1 MTRDRRPDAAEEP
14 GSRALVPVEAG
25 GAEAIAPLVRP
36 EAPFVAQLLA
46 CRDASRH
53 SVSVGRVPWQQP
65 PATRVLPAFRL
76 VRSCASNASFDPQPI
91 KRRLAAPSIRVLCDR
106 EG

>member
-46 CRDASRH
+46 CRDG
-53 SVSVGRVPWQQP
+53 VE
-65 PATRVLPAFRL
+65 AFR
-76 VRSCASNASFDPQPI
+76 Q
-91 KRRLAAPSIRVLCDR
+91 RRAGAVAAAACY
-106 EG
+106 EGPAGVPFGSELRFERFL